1 MDKESKGTTNRLLLY
16 LEGKLAGDERYEV
29 EQTLLRDPLAQVALD
44 GLRESGLSSAD
55 LQNDLN
61 DIRQGW
67 QRRPKTT
74 NSRWVAAAAI
84 ALLVFTAWAAW
95 GYYQDQQPASLYATY
110 FTRSIEN
117 EDYLALRGEEETSVP
132 GLSVAL
138 EAYQEQDYQ
147 QSLALFQSLRED
159 HPFDGFILRYT
170 AMAAMQVGDY
180 YAAEQALEQC
190 LAIDVPT
197 SDRMAAKWYLALV
210 YLRLDRQEEGQSLLQ
225 ELAAAGNGMYGSQA
239 QQLLWELTK

>member
-1 MDKESKGTTNRLLLY
+1 MNDKTKNRPNRLLLY
-16 LEGKLAGDERYEV
+16 LEGKLASDERYEV
-29 EQTLLRDPLAQVALD
+29 EQTLLRDPLAQTALD
-44 GLRESGLSSAD
+44 GLRESGLSGVE

-67 QRRPKTT
+67 HPRPKTT
-74 NSRWVAAAAI
+74 NIRWTAAAAV

-95 GYYQDQQPASLYATY
+95 AYYHDQQPASLYAEY
-110 FTRSIEN
+110 FAISAEN
-117 EDYLALRGEEETSVP
+117 EDYLAVRGEEEITVP

-138 EAYQEQDYQ
+138 EAYQQQDYQ

-190 LAIDVPT
+190 LAVDVPAM
-197 SDRMAAKWYLALV
+197 DRMAAQWYLALV
-210 YLRLDRQEEGQSLLQ
+210 YLRLDRQGEGQNLLQ
-225 ELAAAGNGMYGSQA
+225 ELAAAGNGMYASQA
-239 QQLLWELTK
+239 QQLLRELTK